1 MTLDPILPMWLV
13 WCVMVIAIAACFVA
27 YRAWSALLILRIGVI
42 LVLTLMLANPVR
54 EVEQATT
61 RRPSLLLVTDTSG
74 SMVTADAGDGQT
86 RIAVSTAMVQR
97 MQNELKEWYN
107 ITTMGFND
115 RLLAALPT
123 SAAGDSDFSG
133 LTGLQ
138 AQAPK
143 PAAVVF
149 ISDGAD
155 WRHSDPEQDLAR
167 ARIVTH
173 TIAVGDARPATNV
186 GVRLEVASPTVFPGQ
201 ELPMTAIIT
210 ATPDLR
216 GKRVR
221 LEVDTIDENSR
232 PVALLRRDVDLDS
245 LVRVPLV
252 DTPSGQKGGRLW
264 RARVAAIPGELT
276 NVDNQDFASAQVVDR
291 SMRVLVFEGQPYW
304 DTTFAVRAWRRD
316 RQLDVA
322 TAYGLGKRM
331 WRAGNAAPERL
342 NAEALTGVDVVV
354 LGQSIKSLCD
364 PDTAATLRAYIERGG
379 GVIFIGPG
387 KRLDGL
393 GGDLDALA
401 PITADG
407 QTMNVTVTSADTS
420 LPGLLPK
427 DVSFPLRTLSGAS
440 LKPQARILLGNRQQP
455 LIASRHVGGGWVC
468 SVQVEGV
475 WSWSVGEQG
484 RETAE
489 RFWRQLIRTLT
500 NAPIG
505 NLRAERL
512 RIPVG
517 DEAVVW
523 VQPDSGNMSPIEVT
537 RPDGSIADVP
547 MHEDTI
553 RMRLEQT
560 GLYRVTRAGES
571 LTLVA
576 TVEAREQLEIA
587 RDDAR
592 LRRLATATGGE
603 FFTPDMVDRLISR
616 LRTTRTLAGSIK
628 KPEPLITD
636 HAWFMVMLL
645 LLGLEWFLRRRAGG
659 V

>member
-1 MTLDPILPMWLV
+1 MTLDPILPMWMV
-13 WCVMVIAIAACFVA
+13 WCVMAIAMTACFVA
-27 YRAWSALLILRIGVI
+27 YRAWSALVILRIGVI

-74 SMVTADAGDGQT
+74 SMATADAGDEQT

-107 ITTMGFND
+107 ITIMGFND
-115 RLLAALPT
+115 RLLAALPA

-149 ISDGAD
+149 VSDGAD
-155 WRHSDPEQDLAR
+155 WRHSDPEQELTR

-186 GVRLEVASPTVFPGQ
+186 GVRLEVASPTIFPGQ

-216 GKRVR
+216 GRRVR
-221 LEVDTIDENSR
+221 LEVETIDENSR
-232 PVALLRRDVDLDS
+232 PVALLRRDVDLES

-276 NVDNQDFASAQVVDR
+276 NTDNQDFASAQVVDR

-354 LGQSIKSLCD
+354 LGQSIESLCD
-364 PDTAATLRAYIERGG
+364 PDAATTLRAFVERGG
-379 GVIFIGPG
+379 GVIFLGPG
-387 KRLDGL
+387 QRRESFGSN
-393 GGDLDALA
+393 LDALA
-401 PITADG
+401 PITANG
-407 QTMNVTVTSADTS
+407 SAINVTVTSADAS

-427 DVSFPLRTLSGAS
+427 DESFPVRTLSEVS

-455 LIASRHVGGGWVC
+455 LIASRHAGGGWVC
-468 SVQVEGV
+468 SVQLEGV

-489 RFWRQLIRTLT
+489 RFWRQILRTLT

-512 RIPVG
+512 RVPVG

-523 VQPDSGNMSPIEVT
+523 VQPDSGNANPIEVV
-537 RPDGSIADVP
+537 RPDGSTADVP
-547 MHEDTI
+547 VHEDTI
-553 RMRLEQT
+553 RLRLEQP

-576 TVEAREQLEIA
+576 TIEAREQLEIA
-587 RDDAR
+587 RNDAR

-603 FFTPDMVDRLISR
+603 FFTPDTIDRLMNR
-616 LRTTRTLAGSIK
+616 LRTAGTLAGSIK
-628 KPEPLITD
+628 KPEPLIT
-636 HAWFMVMLL
+636 HHMWFLVVLL
-645 LLGLEWFLRRRAGG
+645 LLGLEWFLRRRMGAI
-659 V
+659 